1 MKQTNSHFELN
12 VKTITLDQVFK
23 LNLQNFPE
31 LVGEICMEASNE
43 AKNEIEISNIEVTW
57 KSAQFTLK

>member
-1 MKQTNSHFELN
+1 

-31 LVGEICMEASNE
+31 LVGEICMESSNE

-57 KSAQFTLK
+57 KSA

>member
-1 MKQTNSHFELN
+1 LN

-43 AKNEIEISNIEVTW
+43 AKNEVEISNIEVTW
-57 KSAQFTLK
+57 KSA